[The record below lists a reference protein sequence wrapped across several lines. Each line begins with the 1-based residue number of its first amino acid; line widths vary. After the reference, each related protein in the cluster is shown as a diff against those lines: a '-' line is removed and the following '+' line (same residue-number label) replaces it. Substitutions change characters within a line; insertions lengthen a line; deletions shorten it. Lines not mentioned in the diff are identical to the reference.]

1 MRARRDPTELL
12 PLTPLSLAVLLALA
26 DGARHGYAILKE
38 LEGQA
43 EPRVVT
49 GAGTLYAAL
58 ERMLG
63 AGLVAESDGAAEED
77 GSGGPRRRY
86 FAITPFGRDVARAEL
101 LRMAQLIAVGRA
113 KRLVPELRLSVA
125 RGAP

>member
-1 MRARRDPTELL
+1 MRARRDPNELL

-38 LEGQA
+38 LERQA

-49 GAGTLYAAL
+49 GAGTLSAAL

-63 AGLVAESDGAAEED
+63 AGLVAESEGADDD

-86 FAITPFGRDVARAEL
+86 FALTPFGRDVARAEL

-125 RGAP
+125 RGTA

>member
-38 LEGQA
+38 LEQG

-63 AGLVAESDGAAEED
+63 EGLVAESEGTADDD

-86 FAITPFGRDVARAEL
+86 FALTPFGRDVARAEL

-125 RGAP
+125 RGTA

>member
-1 MRARRDPTELL
+1 MRARRDPSELL

-38 LEGQA
+38 LERGDPPVA
-43 EPRVVT
+43 A

-63 AGLVAESDGAAEED
+63 EGLVSESDGEGD

-86 FAITPFGRDVARAEL
+86 FALTPFGREVARGEL
-101 LRMAQLIAVGRA
+101 LRMARLLAVGRA

-125 RGAP
+125 RGAS